1 MLRFGMTKT
10 AKGEFYDEKKKK
22 KMGCDVHNIVI

>member
-22 KMGCDVHNIVI
+22 KWDAMFII

>member
-22 KMGCDVHNIVI
+22 MGCDVHNIVI